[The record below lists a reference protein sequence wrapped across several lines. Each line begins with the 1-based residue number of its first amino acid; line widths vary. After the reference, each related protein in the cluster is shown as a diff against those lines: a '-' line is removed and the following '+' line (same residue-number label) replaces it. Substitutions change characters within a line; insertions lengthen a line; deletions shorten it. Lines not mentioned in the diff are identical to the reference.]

1 MMNVKTDVKFVLWL
15 LLLFLKILSG
25 FILGF
30 TIAIIVQTLL
40 KTGLFSVI
48 FVTLT
53 MTLAFLKLVWNY
65 KFMGLIVCNLVFI
78 LLFLLFQ
85 LYVNISA
92 A

>member
-1 MMNVKTDVKFVLWL
+1 MGVKTDVKFTLWL
-15 LLLFLKILSG
+15 LLLFLKIFSG

-30 TIAIIVQTLL
+30 TTAIIVQTLL
-40 KTGLFSVI
+40 KSGIFSVI
-48 FVTLT
+48 FVTIT

-78 LLFLLFQ
+78 SLFLLFQ
-85 LYVNISA
+85 LYVSMSA

>member
-1 MMNVKTDVKFVLWL
+1 MGVKTDVKFILWL
-15 LLLFLKILSG
+15 LLLFLKIFSG

-40 KTGLFSVI
+40 KSGIFSVI
-48 FVTLT
+48 FVTIT

-78 LLFLLFQ
+78 SLFLLFQ
-85 LYVNISA
+85 LYVSMSA